1 MPSIARARRGGVA
14 RRAEWIGCVRY
25 TTGLERTDTTASLK
39 NIMAKETEIKLRISD
54 VPAFRRALKRVG
66 AHLASP
72 GAPKVHEENVI
83 FDTPQGGLAKHGQ
96 LLRIRTETPEAGRKS
111 KNLQPKQRVVL
122 TFKQPM
128 TQQAAPEM
136 ESASGAS
143 YKVREE
149 IEVEVAEAGNLAKI
163 FEGLGLGGW
172 FRYEK
177 YRTTF
182 RLPASKAWAKGLLIE
197 LDETPIGTFVELE
210 GPAAAIDRAAGELG
224 FSKRDY
230 VLKNYL
236 RLYME
241 DCRRKGQQPSNMLFP
256 KRK

>member
-1 MPSIARARRGGVA
+1 
-14 RRAEWIGCVRY
+14 
-25 TTGLERTDTTASLK
+25 
-39 NIMAKETEIKLRISD
+39 MAKETEIKLKISD
-54 VPAFRRALKRVG
+54 VPAFHRALKRMG
-66 AHLASP
+66 ARFASP
-72 GAPKVHEENVI
+72 GASKVHEENVI

-96 LLRIRTETPEAGRKS
+96 LLRIRTETPQARGKS
-111 KNLQPKQRVVL
+111 KNSRPKQRVIL

-128 TQQAAPEM
+128 TKRAVP
-136 ESASGAS
+136 ESARASDGS

-163 FEGLGLGGW
+163 FESLGLGGW

-182 RLPASKAWAKGLLIE
+182 RLPASKAWARGLLIE

-241 DCRRKGQQPSNMLFP
+241 DCRRKGQEPRHMLFP